1 MKQEERRSQ
10 TTRRILEATKELIC
24 EKGCHSITMKDIMDK
39 SQLSKGAIF
48 HYVKSKDEIFA
59 LVLQERLEE
68 TNQRF
73 MDEVEVNEKTFA
85 GPMRKIM
92 HSLHILEAPN
102 EVTNLV
108 LIYLLGKE
116 NEPAVADVLQR
127 FYERSVQYSRTWIVT
142 GQEHGVIPKTLNAD
156 KTAEMFVLI
165 SIGLRVRSSFPAISA
180 AFTSTDF
187 SDLIVNQLQPE

>member
-1 MKQEERRSQ
+1 MKQEERRFQ
-10 TTRRILEATKELIC
+10 TRNRLLEATKALIH
-24 EKGCHSITMKDIMDK
+24 EKGCHSITMKDIMEK

-73 MDEVEVNEKTFA
+73 MAEVEVNEKTFA
-85 GPMRKIM
+85 GPMHKIM
-92 HSLHILEAPN
+92 LSLSSLEASN
-102 EVTNLV
+102 EVTNMVLV
-108 LIYLLGKE
+108 YLLGKE
-116 NEPAVADVLQR
+116 NEPAVAEVLQR
-127 FYERSVQYSRTWIVT
+127 FYERSVQLSRTWIVT
-142 GQEHGVIPKTLNAD
+142 GQQHGVIPQSVNAD

-165 SIGLRVRSSFPAISA
+165 SIGMRVRSSFPAISA
-180 AFTSTDF
+180 SFTSADF